1 MKETTRIARGAS
13 ALFSSNLASNIISYG
28 FYIFIVH
35 FLVVGSLGVLYSLN
49 VVSGLLASFLLLQLP
64 GGFGRFI
71 TGRVQTGRMNEARYY
86 FRSGLYFALAIS
98 AVSAPTLVVLS
109 PLIAKWL
116 FGSSSHLGLVYLVIL
131 DFVFYVFNSFLGLS
145 LSSRRL
151 FGRSSI
157 IGVTSSAVRYG
168 LGAVLILLGF
178 GVAGVLYG
186 WIASDILFLVAYL
199 RYAKPFLKG
208 EKTKQN
214 LKEVVSYSL
223 PLFLAAGAVVV
234 LQNVDRLFVLKY
246 LGLVQL
252 GIYGSILIAANIPK
266 ILPSSV
272 GSALMPAIIK
282 FEDQDRLSPNI
293 IMKSI
298 RYITMLTVPTLGLL
312 AAVAKP
318 VIRILLGATF
328 TPAWVS
334 FSVLMLGSGA
344 MSLDIPVT
352 QVLSAKK
359 KTKVLAVQQL
369 VSSAVLA
376 ALAILLIPKLY
387 VTGAALAYV
396 LARISGFAVTS
407 RAVYKLGLLKVD
419 LRDYAK
425 TLAMTAAAMVP
436 TLLVEVQLRFAW
448 YLLPLFLL
456 VGVASAIV
464 VEKFLKLF
472 KDEDY
477 EAVVDVFP
485 SRIRWLASAIWKK
498 LRLPVPAYT

>member
-1 MKETTRIARGAS
+1 
-13 ALFSSNLASNIISYG
+13 
-28 FYIFIVH
+28 
-35 FLVVGSLGVLYSLN
+35 
-49 VVSGLLASFLLLQLP
+49 
-64 GGFGRFI
+64 
-71 TGRVQTGRMNEARYY
+71 
-86 FRSGLYFALAIS
+86 
-98 AVSAPTLVVLS
+98 
-109 PLIAKWL
+109 
-116 FGSSSHLGLVYLVIL
+116 
-131 DFVFYVFNSFLGLS
+131 
-145 LSSRRL
+145 
-151 FGRSSI
+151 
-157 IGVTSSAVRYG
+157 
-168 LGAVLILLGF
+168 
-178 GVAGVLYG
+178 
-186 WIASDILFLVAYL
+186 
-199 RYAKPFLKG
+199 
-208 EKTKQN
+208 
-214 LKEVVSYSL
+214 
-223 PLFLAAGAVVV
+223 
-234 LQNVDRLFVLKY
+234 
-246 LGLVQL
+246 
-252 GIYGSILIAANIPK
+252 
-266 ILPSSV
+266 
-272 GSALMPAIIK
+272 
-282 FEDQDRLSPNI
+282 
-293 IMKSI
+293 MKSI
-298 RYITMLTVPTLGLL
+298 RYITMLTVPTLVCLPRSQSPLSDTAGSHLYS
-312 AAVAKP
+312 
-318 VIRILLGATF
+318 RMG
-328 TPAWVS
+328 S